1 MWISVLLHLTEIGDQ
16 EDGTL
21 VHCVGDSLMKVLT
34 LFPTR
39 GHILEK
45 NPMTVVTVGK
55 ASIIKQTLINMS
67 ESIQERNLT
76 HVQNVEKIFVK
87 ILIVVATKESM

>member
-1 MWISVLLHLTEIGDQ
+1 MWIPILLHLTEIGDQ

-39 GHILEK
+39 GLILEK

-67 ESIQERNLT
+67 ESIQERNLI

-87 ILIVVATKESM
+87 ILIVVDTKESI

>member
-1 MWISVLLHLTEIGDQ
+1 MWISMLLHLPEIEEH

-21 VHCVGDSLMKVLT
+21 VHCVENSLMKVLT

-39 GHILEK
+39 GLTLEK

-67 ESIQERNLT
+67 ESIQERNLIR
-76 HVQNVEKIFVK
+76 VLNVGKTFVR
-87 ILIVVATKESM
+87 ILIGVAMKESI